1 MDITT
6 FFLQFGVAGGVLF
19 VFYMLMKQIVAHFIR
34 AIESKDRL
42 AQDMANEFTKTV
54 NNHLVNNTAAI
65 ERNTVV
71 LNGLAQFCD
80 RNKSRS

>member
-42 AQDMANEFTKTV
+42 AQEMANEFTKTV

-80 RNKSRS
+80 QNKSRS

>member
-42 AQDMANEFTKTV
+42 AQEMANEFTKMV

>member
-42 AQDMANEFTKTV
+42 AQEMANEFTKTV
-54 NNHLVNNTAAI
+54 NDHLMRNTAAI

>member
-42 AQDMANEFTKTV
+42 AQEMANEFTKTV